1 MAGGY
6 YTALSGMRAR
16 TDALDRIASDIA
28 NASTVGYKT
37 ERNATQE
44 APRPSFGDALKSA
57 IDVTNGEARI
67 DFTSGAIA
75 TTGRSLDVAI
85 EGRGFF
91 VAETP
96 QGPRFTRNGR
106 LSRNAAGV
114 LGNDEGEAILG
125 TDGPIKVGQGTMA
138 VDPDGTVREDGKIVG
153 TLKIVDFPDDTKFS
167 RGSGT
172 QFVAETPP
180 VPVDKPAIL
189 SGALE
194 QSNASIVD
202 RVVEMSEVSRNYQTL
217 LKGVQVLLNDV
228 DRGAITEL
236 GRR

>member
-16 TDALDRIASDIA
+16 TDALDRIASDIS

-37 ERNATQE
+37 ERNGTQE

-57 IDVTNGEARI
+57 IDVTSSEARI
-67 DFTSGAIA
+67 DFRAGAMA

-85 EGRGFF
+85 AGRGFF
-91 VAETP
+91 VADTA
-96 QGPRFTRNGR
+96 QGPRYTRNGH

-114 LGNDEGEAILG
+114 LGNDDGDPILG
-125 TDGPIKVGQGTMA
+125 VDGPIKIGQGTIA
-138 VDPDGTVREDGKIVG
+138 FDQDGTVREDGKIVG
-153 TLKIVDFPDDTKFS
+153 KLKIVDFPDDTKFS
-167 RGSGT
+167 RGGGT
-172 QFVAETPP
+172 QFVAETQPT
-180 VPVDKPAIL
+180 AIETPSIL
-189 SGALE
+189 PGSLE
-194 QSNASIVD
+194 QSNASIID